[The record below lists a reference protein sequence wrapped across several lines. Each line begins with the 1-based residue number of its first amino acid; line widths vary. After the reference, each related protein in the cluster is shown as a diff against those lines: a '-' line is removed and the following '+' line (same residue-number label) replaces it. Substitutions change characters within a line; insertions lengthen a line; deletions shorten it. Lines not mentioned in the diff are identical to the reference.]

1 MIHALFIQ
9 GVSSLIA
16 LASQG
21 LFKSLGWNFM
31 EEGERGSGMESR
43 RRRGRRRIG
52 LGAVLLL
59 ESMLV
64 KTALFLHSDVPD

>member
-1 MIHALFIQ
+1 MIHALFIP

-64 KTALFLHSDVPD
+64 KIALFLHSDVPN